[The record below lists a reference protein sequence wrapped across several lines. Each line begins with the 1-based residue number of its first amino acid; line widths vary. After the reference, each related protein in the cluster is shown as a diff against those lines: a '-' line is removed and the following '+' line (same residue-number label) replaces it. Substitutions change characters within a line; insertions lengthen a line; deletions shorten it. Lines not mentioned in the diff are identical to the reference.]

1 MFRPASP
8 FNAVSA
14 KPLYEA
20 GLAAIRA
27 GQTTIDLADLA
38 TADSVAIAALIGWQR
53 AAIRQGS
60 TLAFT
65 NVPANLQSLAQLY
78 GVAEL
83 LQSAPAA
90 TTGHADS
97 PLH

>member
-8 FNAVSA
+8 FNAATA

-27 GQTTIDLADLA
+27 GQTTIDLADL
-38 TADSVAIAALIGWQR
+38 TTGDSVAIAALIGWQR

-60 TLAFT
+60 TLAFA
-65 NVPANLQSLAQLY
+65 NVPANMQSLARLY

-83 LQSAPAA
+83 LQAIPGAA
-90 TTGHADS
+90 ASRADL
-97 PLH
+97 PHH